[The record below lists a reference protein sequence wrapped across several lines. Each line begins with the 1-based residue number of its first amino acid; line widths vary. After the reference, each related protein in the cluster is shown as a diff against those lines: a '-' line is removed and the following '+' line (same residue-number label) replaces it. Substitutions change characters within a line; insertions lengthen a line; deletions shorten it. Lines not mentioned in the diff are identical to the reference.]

1 MIIGILILLVL
12 SLLISL
18 WAICK
23 VASDADDDIEREE
36 HKRDKTEK

>member
-1 MIIGILILLVL
+1 MVIIEIIIILT
-12 SLLISL
+12 L

-36 HKRDKTEK
+36 HECDKNEK